1 MDKTIKKIYII
12 ELLILL
18 LVVLIF
24 IINNEQNKSI
34 FTIISFGI
42 MLFATLVIYG
52 RRKDNNFLKDSAFR
66 LVIAILLAYFI
77 IISMLGLVI
86 GFTKTL
92 FSLNINLWFD
102 GLLPTLAIT
111 IVTEYLRYTLII
123 NNYTNKKAIYLIT
136 VLMILFNIAI
146 NSNIFTLTDAHKI
159 FIFICTVVFP
169 AIAQELLGSYIVYNY
184 GFLPAITF
192 KLIINLYIYVMPII
206 TNLGNYLHSAF
217 GVLIPFTIYIIL
229 SRNIKNNID
238 IKKNKKNVNKI
249 SRDFI
254 TIPIM
259 LMLIIII
266 ILVSGIAKYQM
277 IAVASDSM
285 TPVFSRGDAVIL
297 KKIDAEDVK
306 IGDVLVFKKDD
317 LVITHRVTKIKEENS
332 KLYFYTKGDANI
344 SIDAETVKE
353 SNVIGVV
360 KCVAKYIGYPT
371 VWLNDL
377 LWRWNF
383 KWHYID

>member
-123 NNYTNKKAIYLIT
+123 NNNTNKKAIY
-136 VLMILFNIAI
+136 
-146 NSNIFTLTDAHKI
+146 
-159 FIFICTVVFP
+159 
-169 AIAQELLGSYIVYNY
+169 
-184 GFLPAITF
+184 
-192 KLIINLYIYVMPII
+192 
-206 TNLGNYLHSAF
+206 
-217 GVLIPFTIYIIL
+217 
-229 SRNIKNNID
+229 
-238 IKKNKKNVNKI
+238 
-249 SRDFI
+249 
-254 TIPIM
+254 
-259 LMLIIII
+259 
-266 ILVSGIAKYQM
+266 
-277 IAVASDSM
+277 
-285 TPVFSRGDAVIL
+285 
-297 KKIDAEDVK
+297 
-306 IGDVLVFKKDD
+306 
-317 LVITHRVTKIKEENS
+317 
-332 KLYFYTKGDANI
+332 
-344 SIDAETVKE
+344 
-353 SNVIGVV
+353 
-360 KCVAKYIGYPT
+360 
-371 VWLNDL
+371 
-377 LWRWNF
+377 
-383 KWHYID
+383 